1 MNTWQKCKCPQ
12 CGNVIY
18 SRARQ
23 RYTPQAGAP
32 TICAMCATILVFS
45 EEMGARLPTAE
56 EQLEIDGNV
65 LLSRTLETTRRA
77 ILMLQN
83 ATLN

>member
-1 MNTWQKCKCPQ
+1 
-12 CGNVIY
+12 
-18 SRARQ
+18 
-23 RYTPQAGAP
+23 
-32 TICAMCATILVFS
+32 MCATILVFS